1 MISEEQLRVYNKTLE
16 PNLWDENKNLKPDIR
31 LTLLKVA
38 KDFYLSTDFKSEI
51 LDILLLGSSTNY
63 SWTPKS
69 DIDVHIVIDITK
81 EGLDTEHYR
90 KFLDS
95 LSGRFNEEHNIIVKN
110 HKVEVYLQDITEKNS
125 TPEKARPH
133 GAMFS
138 LLHNKWLVPPKN
150 EQPVLDRQAIR
161 KAFYE
166 IKDQID
172 KVVETRNIDGLKM
185 LMKSIRDYRNKGLE
199 SKEGEF
205 SVENV
210 VFKALRHTGLLEKL
224 KNSINSM
231 YDRLV
236 SLEEMESYLNKLNN
250 LDENL
255 IHELI
260 EETIED
266 LEEKDK
272 SYIIIGAV
280 DGKSNIA
287 IIKNEKIDKFP
298 SNYEP
303 LKYHSMLYNKNVN
316 IDPGTSIHW
325 KYSSNINELI
335 YYDYPSEK
343 QSESVKQHLKENCK
357 MIESPR
363 VVISSELTTNDYP
376 LFHNLD
382 YQYKH
387 KIMEKFVS

>member
-1 MISEEQLRVYNKTLE
+1 MISEEKIRIYNKTLE
-16 PNLWDENKNLKPDIR
+16 PNLWDEGKNLKSDIR
-31 LTLLKVA
+31 LLLLKVA

-81 EGLDTEHYR
+81 EGLDPEHYR

-95 LSGRFNEEHNIIVKN
+95 LGGRFNEEHNIVIKG

-138 LLHNKWLVPPKN
+138 LLHNKWLVSPKN
-150 EQPVLDRQAIR
+150 EQPVLD
-161 KAFYE
+161 KKTVKKSFYE

-172 KVVETRNIDGLKM
+172 RVIKMRNVDDLKK
-185 LMKSIRDYRNKGLE
+185 LMKSIRDYRNEGLE

-205 SVENV
+205 SVENI

-250 LDENL
+250 LDESVVN
-255 IHELI
+255 ELI
-260 EETIED
+260 EETMGI
-266 LEEKDK
+266 LEERDK
-272 SYIIIGAV
+272 SYIIIGAI
-280 DGKSNIA
+280 DDNSKIH
-287 IIKNEKIDKFP
+287 IIKNDKIDKF
-298 SNYEP
+298 SKGYRP
-303 LKYHSMLYNKNVN
+303 LDCHIILYCEGID
-316 IDPGTSIHW
+316 IDPNMSIRW
-325 KYSSNINELI
+325 KYNSNSNELL

-343 QSESVKQHLKENCK
+343 QSETVKKYLKENCK
-357 MIESPR
+357 MVESLKI
-363 VVISSELTTNDYP
+363 VISPEFTINGSSPFN
-376 LFHNLD
+376 NLD
-382 YQYKH
+382 YKYKY
-387 KIMEKFVS
+387 KIMEKLVL

>member
-1 MISEEQLRVYNKTLE
+1 MISEEQIRVYNKTLE
-16 PNLWDENKNLKPDIR
+16 PNLWDENQNLKPDIR
-31 LTLLKVA
+31 LILFKVA

-63 SWTPKS
+63 TWTPKS
-69 DIDVHIVIDITK
+69 DIDVHIVIDIIK
-81 EGLDTEHYR
+81 EGLDPEHFR

-95 LSGRFNEEHNIIVKN
+95 LGGRFNEEHNIVIKG

-133 GAMFS
+133 GSMFS

-150 EQPVLDRQAIR
+150 EQPVLDKQTI
-161 KAFYE
+161 KKSFYE

-172 KVVETRNIDGLKM
+172 KIIETRNIDGLKK

-205 SVENV
+205 SVENI

-236 SLEEMESYLNKLNN
+236 SLEEMESYLNKLND
-250 LDENL
+250 LDEDVV
-255 IHELI
+255 HELI
-260 EETIED
+260 EETIGD

-272 SYIIIGAV
+272 SYVLMGAV
-280 DGKSNIA
+280 DNTPKVSA
-287 IIKNEKIDKFP
+287 IKYKKV
-298 SNYEP
+298 YESIP
-303 LKYHSMLYNKNVN
+303 CRPVIQCD
-316 IDPGTSIHW
+316 IDPNMSIDW
-325 KYSSNINELI
+325 KYSSDINELM
-335 YYDYPSEK
+335 YYDYPSER
-343 QSESVKQHLKENCK
+343 QLEVVKQYLKENCK
-357 MIESPR
+357 MIELPMVVMSP
-363 VVISSELTTNDYP
+363 ELSIGNYP
-376 LFHNLD
+376 LLNELD
-382 YQYKH
+382 YQYKD
-387 KIMEKFVS
+387 KS

>member
-1 MISEEQLRVYNKTLE
+1 MISEEQLRIYNKTLE
-16 PNLWDENKNLKPDIR
+16 PNLWDENKNLKSDIR
-31 LTLLKVA
+31 LILLKVT

-81 EGLDTEHYR
+81 EGLDPEHYR
-90 KFLDS
+90 KFLDA
-95 LSGRFNEEHNIIVKN
+95 LGGRFNEEHDITIKG

-133 GAMFS
+133 GSMFS

-150 EQPVLDRQAIR
+150 EQPVLDKNAI
-161 KAFYE
+161 KKSFYE
-166 IKDQID
+166 LKDQID
-172 KVVETRNIDGLKM
+172 KVIETRDVEGLKK

-199 SKEGEF
+199 GKEGEF
-205 SVENV
+205 SVENI

-250 LDENL
+250 LDEDL
-255 IHELI
+255 VHELI
-260 EETIED
+260 EETIGV

-280 DGKSNIA
+280 DGRSKIA
-287 IIKNEKIDKFP
+287 VIKHEKIDKFP
-298 SNYEP
+298 SNYKP
-303 LKYHSMLYNKNVN
+303 ANYHSVLYRENFD
-316 IDPGTSIHW
+316 IDPTTSIHW
-325 KYSSNINELI
+325 KYSSNINELM

-357 MIESPR
+357 MVESPK
-363 VVISSELTTNDYP
+363 VVMASELNMNGYP
-376 LFHNLD
+376 LFQNLD